1 MKLNKIVDINNE
13 QKSNINPNRNKN
25 QVIAKKNITP
35 NINPNKKKKFT
46 YIH

>member
-25 QVIAKKNITP
+25 QVIVKKNITP
-35 NINPNKKKKFT
+35 NINPNKKKNL
-46 YIH
+46 YLI